1 MNFLKALPEGRVRRS
16 LSFSVLDAVLW
27 SIMFG
32 LAENFVVPFIL
43 LFGATVFQ
51 VSLLQGASQLAV
63 GTGQLV
69 GGSILQR
76 LKSRRVLSMVA
87 VTIHAFGW
95 LLIFAGTVLTG
106 SAWVAIILYCAFLFI
121 ANFSSPGWMSWMN
134 ELVPTDQRGRFWSSR
149 NSVAGLVQF
158 LAIAAA
164 GVALYEAKNLNWEIG
179 AYGVLFALAFVA
191 RMGGVWSL
199 YNQWEPPMKK
209 AAQASQTTFLKFLAE
224 MKASNFGR
232 FALFSVF
239 LTFAVQMIYPII
251 QVYLLKDL
259 KLDYLQYS
267 IVMMTFTIAS
277 FVFMLYW
284 GPLSDRFG
292 NRRILLVSATLLP
305 FAALAWVFISDWRLL
320 VLLQLVSGF
329 LVAGVNLSTT
339 NFIFDSIKPEHMA
352 KSVSYFN
359 ALNTTFAFAGAL
371 SGGALADLLKDW
383 GWQWGLLGPL
393 TTVFLVIAVLRVVVL
408 LVLAKG
414 FGEVRDHEPSPGLRY
429 FYIYKPYQDTTGWL
443 LSIPKSLVKT
453 MRKTVKTT
461 MRKIQRRKK

>member
-1 MNFLKALPEGRVRRS
+1 MNFLKALPEGPVRRT
-16 LSFSVLDAVLW
+16 LSFSVLDAILW
-27 SIMFG
+27 SVMFG
-32 LAENFVVPFIL
+32 FAENFIVPFAL
-43 LFGATVFQ
+43 LFGATVFE
-51 VSLLQGASQLAV
+51 VSLLQGTANLAV

-69 GGSILQR
+69 GGSLVQR
-76 LKSRRVLSMVA
+76 VGSRRKLAMFTTA
-87 VTIHAFGW
+87 FHACGW
-95 LLIFAGTVLTG
+95 LLIFGGTVITG
-106 SAWVAIILYCAFLFI
+106 SAWVAIVLYCLFLFV
-121 ANFSSPGWMSWMN
+121 ANWSGPGWMSWMN
-134 ELVPTDQRGRFWSSR
+134 ELVPADQRGHYWSWR
-149 NSVAGLVQF
+149 NSVAGMVQF

-164 GVALYEAKNLNWEIG
+164 GVFLYESKRLNWEVE
-179 AYGVLFALAFVA
+179 AYGVLFGLAFVA
-191 RMGGVWSL
+191 RLGGVVSL
-199 YNQWEPPMKK
+199 RFQHEPPMRK
-209 AAQASQTTFLKFLAE
+209 AGKDAQVTFLKFLAQ

-251 QVYLLKDL
+251 QVYLLKEL

-267 IVMMTFTIAS
+267 IIMMTFTIAS

-305 FAALAWVFISDWRLL
+305 LASLAWLFVTDWKLL

-339 NFIFDSIKPEHMA
+339 NFIFDSIKPDQMA

-359 ALNTTFAFAGAL
+359 ALNTTFAFLGAL
-371 SGGALADLLKDW
+371 AGGALADLLKLF

-393 TTVFLVIAVLRVVVL
+393 TTVFLVITVFRVIVL
-408 LVLAKG
+408 LVFAKG

-429 FYIYKPYQDTTGWL
+429 FYIYKPYQDASGWL
-443 LSIPKSLVKT
+443 LSAPRKLV
-453 MRKTVKTT
+453 
-461 MRKIQRRKK
+461 RKIYRRKK